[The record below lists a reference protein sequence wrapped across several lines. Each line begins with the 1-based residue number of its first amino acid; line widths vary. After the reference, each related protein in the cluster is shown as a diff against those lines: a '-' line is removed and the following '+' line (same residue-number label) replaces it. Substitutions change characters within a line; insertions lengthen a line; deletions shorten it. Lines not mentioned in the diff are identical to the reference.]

1 MGDSDDS
8 PPPILWPFMAALSF
22 GQTAAALAQNF
33 ANLGRPVEAAQR
45 EPQWTT
51 SNRVILE
58 LTTLRLREFGHGVAG
73 RAPILVVAPLA
84 LHHATVADFAP
95 GHSVI
100 EALRKSSAAPLFIIE
115 WKSATA
121 HMRDYNIDVYLAD
134 VNVVA
139 EELGRPADYVGLC
152 QGGWLALVFA
162 IRFPSKV
169 RSLVLAGTPVDT
181 SAAPSALSQLVN
193 SIPISVFEELVE
205 QGHGRVLGQHVLRL
219 WRAAAPDQAGARQA
233 LQLDDQGLP
242 ETGALQDKFLGWY
255 AITVDL
261 PGEYYLQVVTQVYR
275 ENQLAKGCFV
285 ALGKAVDISTLTTPL
300 FVLAGSSDLIVAPE
314 QALAVRR
321 LAKAARRIDSRIE
334 PCGHLSLFMGARTIE
349 HVWPTIGSWIEQAA
363 A

>member
-1 MGDSDDS
+1 LGERSDE
-8 PPPILWPFMAALSF
+8 PPPILWPFLAALSF
-22 GQTAAALAQNF
+22 GQTAATFAQNF
-33 ANLGRPVEAAQR
+33 ANLSWPLDEVQP
-45 EPQWTT
+45 EPEWTT

-58 LTTLRLREFGHGVAG
+58 LTTLRLREFGHGEAG
-73 RAPILVVAPLA
+73 FAPILVIAPLA

-134 VNVVA
+134 LNVIA

-162 IRFPSKV
+162 IRFPRKV

-181 SAAPSALSQLVN
+181 GAAPSALTHLVH

-205 QGHGRVLGQHVLRL
+205 QGHGRVLGKHILQL
-219 WRAAAPDQAGARQA
+219 WRVAAPNLAGARQA
-233 LQLDDQGLP
+233 LQLDERGLP
-242 ETGALQDKFLGWY
+242 AIDALQEKFLGWY

-261 PGEYYLQVVTQVYR
+261 PGEYYLQVVTQMYK
-275 ENQLAKGCFV
+275 ENRLAKGCFV
-285 ALGKAVDISTLTTPL
+285 ALGKAVDISTLTAPL
-300 FVLAGSSDLIVAPE
+300 FVLAGSSDLIVTPE

-321 LAKAARRIDSRIE
+321 LAKAARRVDSQIE

-349 HVWPTIGSWIEQAA
+349 HVWPTIGSWIQQAA
-363 A
+363 